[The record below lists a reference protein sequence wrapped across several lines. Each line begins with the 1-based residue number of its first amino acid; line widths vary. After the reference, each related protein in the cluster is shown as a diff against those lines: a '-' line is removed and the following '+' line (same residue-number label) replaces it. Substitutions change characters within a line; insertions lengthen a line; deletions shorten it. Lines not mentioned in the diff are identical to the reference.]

1 MAEEGL
7 AYLMDRVACI
17 RAGQGFYVSQF
28 MVQFALTGPHLQH
41 QPSITC
47 SHKMSFWVY
56 QRNFGPL
63 CQDYNLYTNST
74 FV

>member
-17 RAGQGFYVSQF
+17 GAGQGFYVSQF
-28 MVQFALTGPHLQH
+28 MVQFALIGPHLQH

-47 SHKMSFWVY
+47 SHKMSF
-56 QRNFGPL
+56 
-63 CQDYNLYTNST
+63 
-74 FV
+74 